1 MNGRAPD
8 AFLKERNIRELND
21 ENKHRDVRGKIGGS

>member
-8 AFLKERNIRELND
+8 ALKKRNIRELND